1 MDPIMIGIAAVVILV
16 IVAGVFLMKKGKNET
31 TVDTQTQVKRPKT
44 LAEQQRELELQRQS
58 HMPSPATPDLS
69 QTTLQTVQTPN
80 IAESAQHELQAAE
93 QLIQTQDYDGAITTL
108 RRALKN
114 HPSHSELNFTL
125 LNSYA
130 LAKDY
135 QHFNTFYLEVLALN
149 DADLTTQANNLKML
163 VDEEQRISARSTVMT
178 DTAEAVESDGLDFDL
193 PGFKQDSD
201 KPAINSTLQVAM
213 PSVTEAA
220 QPANPVDGISN
231 NADNELDFDFAL
243 DVPETKIAPVTP
255 VPPATKPTTET
266 TAAQPQSNE
275 LTFADF
281 DFDLPSNEPAT
292 AETVPAPALE
302 SPTEIFA
309 PIDEPVTTA
318 SASNVNNNNNAI
330 SDSDFDFDFSLPE
343 TQSTP
348 TATATAPMLTS
359 PTAAPS
365 ADNNIADD
373 FDFDFALDVPE
384 TKIAPVT
391 PVPPA
396 TKPTTETTAAQPQSN
411 ELTFADFDFDLP
423 SNEPATAETVPAPAL
438 ESPTEIFAPI
448 DEPVTT
454 ASASNVNNNNNAISD
469 SDFDFDFSLP
479 ETQSTPTA
487 TATAPMLT
495 SPTAAPSAD
504 NNIADDF
511 DFDFELNAEPAV
523 TVTPTNDATTETDL
537 SFGASDIKASS
548 NLTSDAATSV
558 PFASDE
564 ATDIASFAL
573 DDELLRQAEAASLA
587 KPATP
592 SVAEP
597 VVDLAEVSAP
607 EVKAPKPSDSL
618 LISDDMFDLSFD
630 DSTTQ
635 AATPANTQTT
645 TTPIASPETTSI
657 ADNAISTTAPV
668 VEDLSAILDVI
679 KDIDTDTLN
688 VDLAEQYVNLGEYDS
703 AKRLLDEIKDSNN
716 TALVERATA
725 LRQRIA

>member
-16 IVAGVFLMKKGKNET
+16 IVAGVFLMKKGKSQT

-58 HMPSPATPDLS
+58 QQPSPYAA
-69 QTTLQTVQTPN
+69 PN
-80 IAESAQHELQAAE
+80 LPQSTLQAA
-93 QLIQTQDYDGAITTL
+93 QT
-108 RRALKN
+108 
-114 HPSHSELNFTL
+114 LN
-125 LNSYA
+125 LNA
-130 LAKDY
+130 
-135 QHFNTFYLEVLALN
+135 
-149 DADLTTQANNLKML
+149 QANNLKTL
-163 VDEEQRISARSTVMT
+163 VDEEQSINARSTAMT
-178 DTAEAVESDGLDFDL
+178 HTAEAVEPDGLDFDL

-201 KPAINSTLQVAM
+201 KPAINSTLHVVRPTVTQV
-213 PSVTEAA
+213 A
-220 QPANPVDGISN
+220 QPANPVDGISSK
-231 NADNELDFDFAL
+231 ADNELDFDFAL
-243 DVPETKIAPVTP
+243 DVPETKIAPLPT
-255 VPPATKPTTET
+255 ATEPTTET
-266 TAAQPQSNE
+266 TAAQSQSNE
-275 LTFADF
+275 FTFDDF
-281 DFDLPSNEPAT
+281 DFDPPSKEPAT
-292 AETVPAPALE
+292 AATVAAPALE

-348 TATATAPMLTS
+348 A
-359 PTAAPS
+359 
-365 ADNNIADD
+365 
-373 FDFDFALDVPE
+373 
-384 TKIAPVT
+384 
-391 PVPPA
+391 
-396 TKPTTETTAAQPQSN
+396 
-411 ELTFADFDFDLP
+411 
-423 SNEPATAETVPAPAL
+423 
-438 ESPTEIFAPI
+438 
-448 DEPVTT
+448 
-454 ASASNVNNNNNAISD
+454 
-469 SDFDFDFSLP
+469 
-479 ETQSTPTA
+479 A

-523 TVTPTNDATTETDL
+523 TVTPTNDATTEAAL
-537 SFGASDIKASS
+537 SFDTSDIKSSS
-548 NLTSDAATSV
+548 NLTSDAVTSV
-558 PFASDE
+558 PVASDE

-597 VVDLAEVSAP
+597 VVDLAEVN
-607 EVKAPKPSDSL
+607 APKPSDSL

-645 TTPIASPETTSI
+645 TTPTASPETTSI
-657 ADNAISTTAPV
+657 ADKASLKTAPV

>member
-16 IVAGVFLMKKGKNET
+16 IIASVFLMKKGKSQT

-58 HMPSPATPDLS
+58 QQPSPYAAPNLPQS
-69 QTTLQTVQTPN
+69 TLQTAQTLN
-80 IAESAQHELQAAE
+80 TAESAQHELQAAE
-93 QLIQTQDYDGAITTL
+93 QLIQTQDYEGAITTL

-114 HPSHSELNFTL
+114 HPSHSGLNFTL

-130 LAKDY
+130 LVRDY
-135 QHFNTFYLEVLALN
+135 QHFNSFYLEVLAVN
-149 DADLTTQANNLKML
+149 DADLTTQANNLKTL
-163 VDEEQRISARSTVMT
+163 VDEEQSINARSTAMT
-178 DTAEAVESDGLDFDL
+178 HTAEAVEPDGLDFDL

-201 KPAINSTLQVAM
+201 KPAINSTLHVVRPTVTQV
-213 PSVTEAA
+213 A
-220 QPANPVDGISN
+220 QPANPVDGISSK
-231 NADNELDFDFAL
+231 ADNELDFDFAL
-243 DVPETKIAPVTP
+243 DVPETKIAPLPT
-255 VPPATKPTTET
+255 ATEPTTET
-266 TAAQPQSNE
+266 TAAQSQSNE
-275 LTFADF
+275 FTFDDF
-281 DFDLPSNEPAT
+281 DFDPPSKEPAT
-292 AETVPAPALE
+292 AATVAAPALE

-330 SDSDFDFDFSLPE
+330 SDSGFDFDFSLPE

-348 TATATAPMLTS
+348 AATATAPMLT
-359 PTAAPS
+359 T
-365 ADNNIADD
+365 
-373 FDFDFALDVPE
+373 
-384 TKIAPVT
+384 
-391 PVPPA
+391 
-396 TKPTTETTAAQPQSN
+396 
-411 ELTFADFDFDLP
+411 
-423 SNEPATAETVPAPAL
+423 
-438 ESPTEIFAPI
+438 
-448 DEPVTT
+448 
-454 ASASNVNNNNNAISD
+454 
-469 SDFDFDFSLP
+469 
-479 ETQSTPTA
+479 
-487 TATAPMLT
+487 
-495 SPTAAPSAD
+495 PTAAPSAD

-523 TVTPTNDATTETDL
+523 TVTPTNDATTEAAL
-537 SFGASDIKASS
+537 SFDTSDIKSSS
-548 NLTSDAATSV
+548 NLTSDAVTSV
-558 PFASDE
+558 PVASDE

-597 VVDLAEVSAP
+597 VVDLAEVN
-607 EVKAPKPSDSL
+607 APKPSDSL

-657 ADNAISTTAPV
+657 ADKASLTTAPV
-668 VEDLSAILDVI
+668 VEDLSEILDVI

-716 TALVERATA
+716 TALVERAAA

>member
-16 IVAGVFLMKKGKNET
+16 IVAGVFLMKKGKSQT

-58 HMPSPATPDLS
+58 QQPSPYAAPNLPQS
-69 QTTLQTVQTPN
+69 TLQAAKTLKT
-80 IAESAQHELQAAE
+80 AENVHHELQAAE
-93 QLIQTQDYDGAITTL
+93 QLIQNQDYDGAITTL

-125 LNSYA
+125 LNTYA

-135 QHFNTFYLEVLALN
+135 QHFNSFYLEVLALN
-149 DADLTTQANNLKML
+149 DIDLTTQANNLKTL
-163 VDEEQRISARSTVMT
+163 VDEEQSINARSTAMT
-178 DTAEAVESDGLDFDL
+178 HTAEAVEPDGLDFDL

-201 KPAINSTLQVAM
+201 KPAVNSTLHVVRPTVTQV
-213 PSVTEAA
+213 A
-220 QPANPVDGISN
+220 QPANPVDGISSK
-231 NADNELDFDFAL
+231 ADNELDFDFAL
-243 DVPETKIAPVTP
+243 DVPETKIAPLP
-255 VPPATKPTTET
+255 TET
-266 TAAQPQSNE
+266 TAAPSQSNE
-275 LTFADF
+275 FTFDDF
-281 DFDLPSNEPAT
+281 DFDLPSKQPAT
-292 AETVPAPALE
+292 AETVPAPVLE

-330 SDSDFDFDFSLPE
+330 SDSGFDFDFSLPE

-348 TATATAPMLTS
+348 AATATAPMLT
-359 PTAAPS
+359 T
-365 ADNNIADD
+365 
-373 FDFDFALDVPE
+373 
-384 TKIAPVT
+384 
-391 PVPPA
+391 
-396 TKPTTETTAAQPQSN
+396 
-411 ELTFADFDFDLP
+411 
-423 SNEPATAETVPAPAL
+423 
-438 ESPTEIFAPI
+438 
-448 DEPVTT
+448 
-454 ASASNVNNNNNAISD
+454 
-469 SDFDFDFSLP
+469 
-479 ETQSTPTA
+479 
-487 TATAPMLT
+487 
-495 SPTAAPSAD
+495 PTAAPSAD

-523 TVTPTNDATTETDL
+523 TVTPTNDATTEAAL
-537 SFGASDIKASS
+537 SFDTSDIKSSS
-548 NLTSDAATSV
+548 NLTSDAVTSV
-558 PFASDE
+558 PVASDE

-597 VVDLAEVSAP
+597 VVDLAEVN
-607 EVKAPKPSDSL
+607 APKPSDSL

-645 TTPIASPETTSI
+645 TTPTASPETTSI
-657 ADNAISTTAPV
+657 ADKASLTTAPV
-668 VEDLSAILDVI
+668 VEDLSEILDVI

>member
-1 MDPIMIGIAAVVILV
+1 MIGIAAVVILV
-16 IVAGVFLMKKGKNET
+16 IVAGVFLMKKGKSQT

-58 HMPSPATPDLS
+58 QQPSPYAAPNLPQS
-69 QTTLQTVQTPN
+69 TLQAAKTLKT
-80 IAESAQHELQAAE
+80 AENVHHELQAAE
-93 QLIQTQDYDGAITTL
+93 QLIQNQDYDGAITTL

-125 LNSYA
+125 LNTYA

-135 QHFNTFYLEVLALN
+135 QHFNSFYLEVLALN
-149 DADLTTQANNLKML
+149 DIDLTTQANNLKTL
-163 VDEEQRISARSTVMT
+163 VDEEQSINARSTAMT
-178 DTAEAVESDGLDFDL
+178 HTAEAVEPDGLDFDL

-201 KPAINSTLQVAM
+201 KPAVNSTLHVVRPTVTQV
-213 PSVTEAA
+213 A
-220 QPANPVDGISN
+220 QPANPVDGISSK
-231 NADNELDFDFAL
+231 ADNELDFDFAL
-243 DVPETKIAPVTP
+243 DVPETKIAPLP
-255 VPPATKPTTET
+255 TET
-266 TAAQPQSNE
+266 TAAPSQSNE
-275 LTFADF
+275 FTFDDF
-281 DFDLPSNEPAT
+281 DFDLPSKQPAT
-292 AETVPAPALE
+292 AETVPAPVLE

-330 SDSDFDFDFSLPE
+330 SDSGFDFDFSLPE

-348 TATATAPMLTS
+348 AATATAPMLT
-359 PTAAPS
+359 T
-365 ADNNIADD
+365 
-373 FDFDFALDVPE
+373 
-384 TKIAPVT
+384 
-391 PVPPA
+391 
-396 TKPTTETTAAQPQSN
+396 
-411 ELTFADFDFDLP
+411 
-423 SNEPATAETVPAPAL
+423 
-438 ESPTEIFAPI
+438 
-448 DEPVTT
+448 
-454 ASASNVNNNNNAISD
+454 
-469 SDFDFDFSLP
+469 
-479 ETQSTPTA
+479 
-487 TATAPMLT
+487 
-495 SPTAAPSAD
+495 PTAAPSAD

-523 TVTPTNDATTETDL
+523 TVTPTNDATTEAAL
-537 SFGASDIKASS
+537 SFDTSDIKSSS
-548 NLTSDAATSV
+548 NLTSDAVTSV
-558 PFASDE
+558 PVASDE

-597 VVDLAEVSAP
+597 VVDLAEVN
-607 EVKAPKPSDSL
+607 APKPSDSL

-645 TTPIASPETTSI
+645 TTPTASPETTSV
-657 ADNAISTTAPV
+657 ADKASLTTAPV
-668 VEDLSAILDVI
+668 VEDLSEILDVI

>member
-16 IVAGVFLMKKGKNET
+16 IVAGVFLMKKGKNQT
-31 TVDTQTQVKRPKT
+31 TVDTQTPVKRPKT

-58 HMPSPATPDLS
+58 QMPSPATHDLP
-69 QTTLQTVQTPN
+69 QTTLQTAQNLNTD
-80 IAESAQHELQAAE
+80 ESAQHELQAAE

-213 PSVTEAA
+213 PSVTQVA
-220 QPANPVDGISN
+220 QSATLANGVSS
-231 NADNELDFDFAL
+231 NADNKLDFDFAL
-243 DVPETKIAPVTP
+243 DAPETKIAPVAP
-255 VPPATKPTTET
+255 VPPATEPTTET
-266 TAAQPQSNE
+266 TAAQSQSNE
-275 LTFADF
+275 LTFDDF
-281 DFDLPSNEPAT
+281 DCDLPSKEPAT

-309 PIDEPVTTA
+309 PIDEPVATTL
-318 SASNVNNNNNAI
+318 ASNVNHEAI
-330 SDSDFDFDFSLPE
+330 SDSDFDFDFSLPD
-343 TQSTP
+343 TPST
-348 TATATAPMLTS
+348 TATTAVEPMTTTS
-359 PTAAPS
+359 AAPS
-365 ADNNIADD
+365 ADNIADE
-373 FDFDFALDVPE
+373 F
-384 TKIAPVT
+384 
-391 PVPPA
+391 
-396 TKPTTETTAAQPQSN
+396 
-411 ELTFADFDFDLP
+411 DFDFDL
-423 SNEPATAETVPAPAL
+423 
-438 ESPTEIFAPI
+438 
-448 DEPVTT
+448 
-454 ASASNVNNNNNAISD
+454 
-469 SDFDFDFSLP
+469 
-479 ETQSTPTA
+479 
-487 TATAPMLT
+487 
-495 SPTAAPSAD
+495 
-504 NNIADDF
+504 
-511 DFDFELNAEPAV
+511 NAEPA
-523 TVTPTNDATTETDL
+523 VTPTNDATTEADL
-537 SFGASDIKASS
+537 SFDASDTKASN
-548 NLTSDAATSV
+548 NLVSDAATSV
-558 PFASDE
+558 PVASDE
-564 ATDIASFAL
+564 ATDIASFDL
-573 DDELLRQAEAASLA
+573 DDELLRQAEAATLA
-587 KPATP
+587 TPATP

-607 EVKAPKPSDSL
+607 SQSDSL
-618 LISDDMFDLSFD
+618 LISDDMFDFALDDDTTKAQDPTLNVLVTEPIPSDDLIDLSFD
-630 DSTTQ
+630 DAATQ
-635 AATPANTQTT
+635 ATNQTT
-645 TTPIASPETTSI
+645 TTPTASLETTSV
-657 ADNAISTTAPV
+657 ADEGSPTTAPV

-716 TALVERATA
+716 PALVERATA

>member
-58 HMPSPATPDLS
+58 QMPSPAAPNLP
-69 QTTLQTVQTPN
+69 QTTLQTAQTLN
-80 IAESAQHELQAAE
+80 TAESAQHELQAAE

-114 HPSHSELNFTL
+114 HPSHSGLNFTL

-135 QHFNTFYLEVLALN
+135 QHFNSFYSEVLALN

-163 VDEEQRISARSTVMT
+163 VDEEQSINARSTVMT
-178 DTAEAVESDGLDFDL
+178 HTPEAVESDVLDFDL
-193 PGFKQDSD
+193 PGFNKQESD
-201 KPAINSTLQVAM
+201 KPAINSTSQVAM
-213 PSVTEAA
+213 PSVTEMA
-220 QPANPVDGISN
+220 QPATLANGASN

-255 VPPATKPTTET
+255 VPPETKPTTET
-266 TAAQPQSNE
+266 TAAQPQSDE
-275 LTFADF
+275 LTFDDF

-292 AETVPAPALE
+292 AKTVAAPALE
-302 SPTEIFA
+302 SPTEIVT
-309 PIDEPVTTA
+309 PVKEESVTTTL
-318 SASNVNNNNNAI
+318 ASNVNNEAI

-348 TATATAPMLTS
+348 TATAVEPMIMTQ
-359 PTAAPS
+359 TAAPS
-365 ADNNIADD
+365 ADNIADD
-373 FDFDFALDVPE
+373 FDFDFD
-384 TKIAPVT
+384 
-391 PVPPA
+391 
-396 TKPTTETTAAQPQSN
+396 
-411 ELTFADFDFDLP
+411 
-423 SNEPATAETVPAPAL
+423 
-438 ESPTEIFAPI
+438 
-448 DEPVTT
+448 
-454 ASASNVNNNNNAISD
+454 
-469 SDFDFDFSLP
+469 
-479 ETQSTPTA
+479 
-487 TATAPMLT
+487 
-495 SPTAAPSAD
+495 
-504 NNIADDF
+504 
-511 DFDFELNAEPAV
+511 LNAEPA
-523 TVTPTNDATTETDL
+523 VTPTNDATTETAL
-537 SFGASDIKASS
+537 SFGASDTKASS

-573 DDELLRQAEAASLA
+573 DDELILQAEAATLA
-587 KPATP
+587 MPATP

-597 VVDLAEVSAP
+597 VVDLAEVSTP
-607 EVKAPKPSDSL
+607 SQSDSL
-618 LISDDMFDLSFD
+618 LISDDMFDFALDDDTTKAQDPTLNVLVTEPTPSDDLIDLSFD
-630 DSTTQ
+630 NAATQATNQTVTPPASMTESTT
-635 AATPANTQTT
+635 
-645 TTPIASPETTSI
+645 SVDDTS
-657 ADNAISTTAPV
+657 AITAPV
-668 VEDLSAILDVI
+668 IEDLSAILDVI

>member
-16 IVAGVFLMKKGKNET
+16 VIAGVFLMKKGKNQT

-58 HMPSPATPDLS
+58 QQPSPYAA
-69 QTTLQTVQTPN
+69 PN
-80 IAESAQHELQAAE
+80 LPQSTLQAA
-93 QLIQTQDYDGAITTL
+93 QT
-108 RRALKN
+108 
-114 HPSHSELNFTL
+114 LN
-125 LNSYA
+125 LNA
-130 LAKDY
+130 
-135 QHFNTFYLEVLALN
+135 
-149 DADLTTQANNLKML
+149 QANNLKTL
-163 VDEEQRISARSTVMT
+163 VDEEQSINARSTAMT
-178 DTAEAVESDGLDFDL
+178 HTAEAVEPDGLDFDL

-201 KPAINSTLQVAM
+201 KPAINSTLHVVRPTVTQV
-213 PSVTEAA
+213 A
-220 QPANPVDGISN
+220 QPANPVDGISSK
-231 NADNELDFDFAL
+231 ADNELDFDFAL
-243 DVPETKIAPVTP
+243 DVPETKIAPLPT
-255 VPPATKPTTET
+255 ATEPTTET
-266 TAAQPQSNE
+266 TAAQSQSNE
-275 LTFADF
+275 FTFDDF
-281 DFDLPSNEPAT
+281 DFDPPSKEPAT
-292 AETVPAPALE
+292 AATVAAPALE

-330 SDSDFDFDFSLPE
+330 SDSGFDFDFSLPE

-348 TATATAPMLTS
+348 AATATAPMLTT

-365 ADNNIADD
+365 AEK
-373 FDFDFALDVPE
+373 L
-384 TKIAPVT
+384 
-391 PVPPA
+391 
-396 TKPTTETTAAQPQSN
+396 
-411 ELTFADFDFDLP
+411 
-423 SNEPATAETVPAPAL
+423 
-438 ESPTEIFAPI
+438 
-448 DEPVTT
+448 
-454 ASASNVNNNNNAISD
+454 
-469 SDFDFDFSLP
+469 
-479 ETQSTPTA
+479 
-487 TATAPMLT
+487 
-495 SPTAAPSAD
+495 
-504 NNIADDF
+504 ADDF
-511 DFDFELNAEPAV
+511 DFDFELNAKPAV
-523 TVTPTNDATTETDL
+523 TVTPTNDATTEADL
-537 SFGASDIKASS
+537 SFDASDIKASS
-548 NLTSDAATSV
+548 NLTSDAVTSV
-558 PFASDE
+558 PVASDE

-597 VVDLAEVSAP
+597 VVDLAEVN
-607 EVKAPKPSDSL
+607 APKPSDSL

-657 ADNAISTTAPV
+657 ADKASLTTAPV
-668 VEDLSAILDVI
+668 VEDLSEILDVI

>member
-231 NADNELDFDFAL
+231 NADNKLDFDFAL
-243 DVPETKIAPVTP
+243 DAPETKIAPVAP
-255 VPPATKPTTET
+255 VPPATEPTTET
-266 TAAQPQSNE
+266 TAAQSQSNE
-275 LTFADF
+275 LTFDDF
-281 DFDLPSNEPAT
+281 DFDLPSKEPAT

-309 PIDEPVTTA
+309 PIDEPVATTL
-318 SASNVNNNNNAI
+318 ASNVNHEAI
-330 SDSDFDFDFSLPE
+330 SDSDFDFDFSLPD
-343 TQSTP
+343 TPST
-348 TATATAPMLTS
+348 TATTAVEPMTTTS
-359 PTAAPS
+359 AAPS
-365 ADNNIADD
+365 ADNIADE
-373 FDFDFALDVPE
+373 F
-384 TKIAPVT
+384 
-391 PVPPA
+391 
-396 TKPTTETTAAQPQSN
+396 
-411 ELTFADFDFDLP
+411 DFDFDL
-423 SNEPATAETVPAPAL
+423 
-438 ESPTEIFAPI
+438 
-448 DEPVTT
+448 
-454 ASASNVNNNNNAISD
+454 
-469 SDFDFDFSLP
+469 
-479 ETQSTPTA
+479 
-487 TATAPMLT
+487 
-495 SPTAAPSAD
+495 
-504 NNIADDF
+504 
-511 DFDFELNAEPAV
+511 NAEPA
-523 TVTPTNDATTETDL
+523 VTPTNDATTEADL
-537 SFGASDIKASS
+537 SFDASDTKASN
-548 NLTSDAATSV
+548 NLVSDAATSV
-558 PFASDE
+558 PVASDE
-564 ATDIASFAL
+564 ATDIASFDL
-573 DDELLRQAEAASLA
+573 DDELLRQAEAATLA
-587 KPATP
+587 TPATP

-607 EVKAPKPSDSL
+607 SQSDSL
-618 LISDDMFDLSFD
+618 LISDDMFDFALDDDTTKAQDPTLNVLVTEPIPSDDLIDLSFD
-630 DSTTQ
+630 DADTQ
-635 AATPANTQTT
+635 ATNQTT
-645 TTPIASPETTSI
+645 TTPTASLETTSV
-657 ADNAISTTAPV
+657 ADNASLTTAPV
-668 VEDLSAILDVI
+668 IEDLSAILDVI

>member
-16 IVAGVFLMKKGKNET
+16 IVAGVFLMKKGKNQT

-58 HMPSPATPDLS
+58 QMPSPATPELP
-69 QTTLQTVQTPN
+69 QTTLQTVQTLN
-80 IAESAQHELQAAE
+80 TAESAQHELQAAE
-93 QLIQTQDYDGAITTL
+93 QLIQNQDYDGAITTL

-114 HPSHSELNFTL
+114 HPSHSGLNFTL

-135 QHFNTFYLEVLALN
+135 QHFNTFYLEVLAVN

-163 VDEEQRISARSTVMT
+163 VDEEQSINARSTVMT
-178 DTAEAVESDGLDFDL
+178 HTAEAVESDGLDFDL

-201 KPAINSTLQVAM
+201 KPAINSTSQAAM
-213 PSVTEAA
+213 PSVTEVA
-220 QPANPVDGISN
+220 QPATLANGASH

-243 DVPETKIAPVTP
+243 DVPETKIAPVAP
-255 VPPATKPTTET
+255 VPPVTEPTTET
-266 TAAQPQSNE
+266 TAAQSQSDE
-275 LTFADF
+275 LTFDDF
-281 DFDLPSNEPAT
+281 DFDLPSKEPAT
-292 AETVPAPALE
+292 AETVAAPVLE

-309 PIDEPVTTA
+309 PIDEPVTTTLA
-318 SASNVNNNNNAI
+318 SKVNNEAI

-348 TATATAPMLTS
+348 TATAVEPMLTS

-365 ADNNIADD
+365 ADNNIAD
-373 FDFDFALDVPE
+373 E
-384 TKIAPVT
+384 
-391 PVPPA
+391 
-396 TKPTTETTAAQPQSN
+396 
-411 ELTFADFDFDLP
+411 
-423 SNEPATAETVPAPAL
+423 
-438 ESPTEIFAPI
+438 
-448 DEPVTT
+448 
-454 ASASNVNNNNNAISD
+454 
-469 SDFDFDFSLP
+469 
-479 ETQSTPTA
+479 
-487 TATAPMLT
+487 
-495 SPTAAPSAD
+495 
-504 NNIADDF
+504 F

-523 TVTPTNDATTETDL
+523 TPTNDATTEADL
-537 SFGASDIKASS
+537 SFDASDTKASS

-558 PFASDE
+558 PVASDE
-564 ATDIASFAL
+564 ATDITSFDL
-573 DDELLRQAEAASLA
+573 DDELLRQAEAATLA
-587 KPATP
+587 TATTP

-597 VVDLAEVSAP
+597 VVDLAEV
-607 EVKAPKPSDSL
+607 KAPSQSDSL
-618 LISDDMFDLSFD
+618 LISDDMFDFALDDDTTKVQDATSNVLFTEPTPSDDLIDLSFD
-630 DSTTQ
+630 D
-635 AATPANTQTT
+635 AAIQANTQTT
-645 TTPIASPETTSI
+645 TTPTASLETPSV

-668 VEDLSAILDVI
+668 VEDLSAIFDVI

>member
-373 FDFDFALDVPE
+373 FDFDF
-384 TKIAPVT
+384 
-391 PVPPA
+391 
-396 TKPTTETTAAQPQSN
+396 
-411 ELTFADFDFDLP
+411 
-423 SNEPATAETVPAPAL
+423 
-438 ESPTEIFAPI
+438 
-448 DEPVTT
+448 
-454 ASASNVNNNNNAISD
+454 
-469 SDFDFDFSLP
+469 
-479 ETQSTPTA
+479 
-487 TATAPMLT
+487 
-495 SPTAAPSAD
+495 
-504 NNIADDF
+504 
-511 DFDFELNAEPAV
+511 ELNAEPAV

>member
-16 IVAGVFLMKKGKNET
+16 IVAGFFLMKKGKNET

-58 HMPSPATPDLS
+58 QMPSQATPDLP
-69 QTTLQTVQTPN
+69 QTTLQTAQTLN
-80 IAESAQHELQAAE
+80 TTENAQHELQAAE
-93 QLIQTQDYDGAITTL
+93 QLIQTQDYEGAITTL

-114 HPSHSELNFTL
+114 HPSHSGLNFTL

-135 QHFNTFYLEVLALN
+135 QHFNSFYLEVLAVN
-149 DADLTTQANNLKML
+149 NADLTTQANNLKML
-163 VDEEQRISARSTVMT
+163 VDEEQRITARSAAMT
-178 DTAEAVESDGLDFDL
+178 HTAEAVESDGLDFDL

-201 KPAINSTLQVAM
+201 KPAINSTSQVAM

-220 QPANPVDGISN
+220 QPATLANGASN

-255 VPPATKPTTET
+255 VPPETKPTTET
-266 TAAQPQSNE
+266 TAAQPQSDE
-275 LTFADF
+275 FTFDDF

-292 AETVPAPALE
+292 AKTVAAPALE
-302 SPTEIFA
+302 SPTEIVT
-309 PIDEPVTTA
+309 PVKEESVTTTL
-318 SASNVNNNNNAI
+318 ASNVNNEAI

-348 TATATAPMLTS
+348 TATAVEPMIMTQ
-359 PTAAPS
+359 TAAPS
-365 ADNNIADD
+365 ADNIADD
-373 FDFDFALDVPE
+373 FDFDFD
-384 TKIAPVT
+384 
-391 PVPPA
+391 
-396 TKPTTETTAAQPQSN
+396 
-411 ELTFADFDFDLP
+411 
-423 SNEPATAETVPAPAL
+423 
-438 ESPTEIFAPI
+438 
-448 DEPVTT
+448 
-454 ASASNVNNNNNAISD
+454 
-469 SDFDFDFSLP
+469 
-479 ETQSTPTA
+479 
-487 TATAPMLT
+487 
-495 SPTAAPSAD
+495 
-504 NNIADDF
+504 
-511 DFDFELNAEPAV
+511 LNAEPA
-523 TVTPTNDATTETDL
+523 VTPTNDATTETAL
-537 SFGASDIKASS
+537 SFGASDTKASS

-573 DDELLRQAEAASLA
+573 DDELILQAEAATLA
-587 KPATP
+587 TVATP
-592 SVAEP
+592 SVTEP

-607 EVKAPKPSDSL
+607 IEVKAPSQSDSL
-618 LISDDMFDLSFD
+618 LISDDMFDFALDDDTTKAQDATSNVLVTEPTPSDDLIDLSFD
-630 DSTTQ
+630 DTATQ
-635 AATPANTQTT
+635 ATNQTT
-645 TTPIASPETTSI
+645 TTRTASLETTSI
-657 ADNAISTTAPV
+657 ADNVSLTTAPV

>member
-16 IVAGVFLMKKGKNET
+16 IVAGVFLMKKGKSQT

-58 HMPSPATPDLS
+58 QQPSPYAA
-69 QTTLQTVQTPN
+69 PN
-80 IAESAQHELQAAE
+80 LPQSTLQAA
-93 QLIQTQDYDGAITTL
+93 QT
-108 RRALKN
+108 
-114 HPSHSELNFTL
+114 LN
-125 LNSYA
+125 LNA
-130 LAKDY
+130 
-135 QHFNTFYLEVLALN
+135 
-149 DADLTTQANNLKML
+149 QANNLKTL
-163 VDEEQRISARSTVMT
+163 VDEEQSINARSTAMT
-178 DTAEAVESDGLDFDL
+178 NTAEAVEPDGLDFDL
-193 PGFKQDSD
+193 PGFNNQDNNQDSD
-201 KPAINSTLQVAM
+201 KPAINRTLQAAM
-213 PSVTEAA
+213 PSVTKVA
-220 QPANPVDGISN
+220 QPATPVDGVSS

-243 DVPETKIAPVTP
+243 DVPETKIAPLPT
-255 VPPATKPTTET
+255 ATEPTTET
-266 TAAQPQSNE
+266 TAAQSQSNE
-275 LTFADF
+275 FTFDDF
-281 DFDLPSNEPAT
+281 DFDPPSKEPAT
-292 AETVPAPALE
+292 AATVAAPALE

-318 SASNVNNNNNAI
+318 SASNVNKNNNAI
-330 SDSDFDFDFSLPE
+330 SDSGFDFDFSLPE

-348 TATATAPMLTS
+348 AATATAPMLT
-359 PTAAPS
+359 T
-365 ADNNIADD
+365 
-373 FDFDFALDVPE
+373 
-384 TKIAPVT
+384 
-391 PVPPA
+391 
-396 TKPTTETTAAQPQSN
+396 
-411 ELTFADFDFDLP
+411 
-423 SNEPATAETVPAPAL
+423 
-438 ESPTEIFAPI
+438 
-448 DEPVTT
+448 
-454 ASASNVNNNNNAISD
+454 
-469 SDFDFDFSLP
+469 
-479 ETQSTPTA
+479 
-487 TATAPMLT
+487 
-495 SPTAAPSAD
+495 PTAAPSAD

-523 TVTPTNDATTETDL
+523 TVTPTNDATTEAAL
-537 SFGASDIKASS
+537 SFDTSDIKSSS
-548 NLTSDAATSV
+548 NLTSDAVTSV
-558 PFASDE
+558 PVASDE

-597 VVDLAEVSAP
+597 VVDLAEVN
-607 EVKAPKPSDSL
+607 APKPSDSL

-657 ADNAISTTAPV
+657 ADKASLTTAPV
-668 VEDLSAILDVI
+668 VEDLSEILDVI

>member
-16 IVAGVFLMKKGKNET
+16 VIAGVFLMKKGKSQT

-58 HMPSPATPDLS
+58 QQPSPYAA
-69 QTTLQTVQTPN
+69 PN
-80 IAESAQHELQAAE
+80 LPQSTLQAA
-93 QLIQTQDYDGAITTL
+93 QT
-108 RRALKN
+108 
-114 HPSHSELNFTL
+114 LN
-125 LNSYA
+125 LNA
-130 LAKDY
+130 
-135 QHFNTFYLEVLALN
+135 
-149 DADLTTQANNLKML
+149 QANNLKTL
-163 VDEEQRISARSTVMT
+163 VDEEQSINARSTAMT
-178 DTAEAVESDGLDFDL
+178 HTAEAVEPDGLDFDL

-201 KPAINSTLQVAM
+201 KPAINSTLHVVRPTVTQV
-213 PSVTEAA
+213 A
-220 QPANPVDGISN
+220 QPANPVDGISSK
-231 NADNELDFDFAL
+231 ADNELDFDFAL
-243 DVPETKIAPVTP
+243 DVPETKIAPLPT
-255 VPPATKPTTET
+255 ATEPTTET
-266 TAAQPQSNE
+266 TAAQSQSNE
-275 LTFADF
+275 LTFDDF
-281 DFDLPSNEPAT
+281 DFDLPSKEPAT
-292 AETVPAPALE
+292 AATVAAPALE

-348 TATATAPMLTS
+348 AATATAPMLT
-359 PTAAPS
+359 T
-365 ADNNIADD
+365 
-373 FDFDFALDVPE
+373 
-384 TKIAPVT
+384 
-391 PVPPA
+391 
-396 TKPTTETTAAQPQSN
+396 
-411 ELTFADFDFDLP
+411 
-423 SNEPATAETVPAPAL
+423 
-438 ESPTEIFAPI
+438 
-448 DEPVTT
+448 
-454 ASASNVNNNNNAISD
+454 
-469 SDFDFDFSLP
+469 
-479 ETQSTPTA
+479 
-487 TATAPMLT
+487 
-495 SPTAAPSAD
+495 PTAAPSAD

-523 TVTPTNDATTETDL
+523 TVTPTNDATTEAAL
-537 SFGASDIKASS
+537 SFDASDTKASS
-548 NLTSDAATSV
+548 NLTSDAVTSV
-558 PFASDE
+558 PVASDE

-597 VVDLAEVSAP
+597 VVDLAEVN
-607 EVKAPKPSDSL
+607 APKPSDSL

-657 ADNAISTTAPV
+657 ADKASLTTAPV
-668 VEDLSAILDVI
+668 VEDLSEILDVI

>member
-16 IVAGVFLMKKGKNET
+16 VIAGVFLMKKGKNQT

-58 HMPSPATPDLS
+58 QQPSPYAA
-69 QTTLQTVQTPN
+69 PN
-80 IAESAQHELQAAE
+80 LPQSTLQAA
-93 QLIQTQDYDGAITTL
+93 QT
-108 RRALKN
+108 
-114 HPSHSELNFTL
+114 LN
-125 LNSYA
+125 LNA
-130 LAKDY
+130 
-135 QHFNTFYLEVLALN
+135 
-149 DADLTTQANNLKML
+149 QANNLKTL
-163 VDEEQRISARSTVMT
+163 VDEEQSINARSTAMT
-178 DTAEAVESDGLDFDL
+178 HTAEAVEPDGLDFDL

-201 KPAINSTLQVAM
+201 KPAINSTLHVVRPTVTQV
-213 PSVTEAA
+213 A
-220 QPANPVDGISN
+220 QPANPVDGISSK
-231 NADNELDFDFAL
+231 ADNELDFDFAL
-243 DVPETKIAPVTP
+243 DVPETKIAPLPT
-255 VPPATKPTTET
+255 ATEPTTET
-266 TAAQPQSNE
+266 TAAQSQSNE
-275 LTFADF
+275 FTFDDF
-281 DFDLPSNEPAT
+281 DFDPPSKEPAT
-292 AETVPAPALE
+292 AATVAAPALE

-330 SDSDFDFDFSLPE
+330 SDSGFDFDFSLPE

-348 TATATAPMLTS
+348 AATATAPMLT
-359 PTAAPS
+359 T
-365 ADNNIADD
+365 
-373 FDFDFALDVPE
+373 
-384 TKIAPVT
+384 
-391 PVPPA
+391 
-396 TKPTTETTAAQPQSN
+396 
-411 ELTFADFDFDLP
+411 
-423 SNEPATAETVPAPAL
+423 
-438 ESPTEIFAPI
+438 
-448 DEPVTT
+448 
-454 ASASNVNNNNNAISD
+454 
-469 SDFDFDFSLP
+469 
-479 ETQSTPTA
+479 
-487 TATAPMLT
+487 
-495 SPTAAPSAD
+495 PTAAPSAD

-523 TVTPTNDATTETDL
+523 TVTPTNDATTEAAL
-537 SFGASDIKASS
+537 SFDTSDIKSSS
-548 NLTSDAATSV
+548 NLTSDAVTSV
-558 PFASDE
+558 PVASDE

-597 VVDLAEVSAP
+597 VVDLAEVN
-607 EVKAPKPSDSL
+607 APKPSDSL

-657 ADNAISTTAPV
+657 ADNVSLTTAPV

-716 TALVERATA
+716 TALVERAAA

>member
-16 IVAGVFLMKKGKNET
+16 IVAGVFLMKKGKSQT

-58 HMPSPATPDLS
+58 QMPSPAAPDLW
-69 QTTLQTVQTPN
+69 QTTLQTAQTLN
-80 IAESAQHELQAAE
+80 TAESAQHELQAAE
-93 QLIQTQDYDGAITTL
+93 QLIQTQDYEGAITTL

-114 HPSHSELNFTL
+114 HPSHSGLNFTL

-130 LAKDY
+130 LVRDY
-135 QHFNTFYLEVLALN
+135 QHFNSFYLEVLAVN

-163 VDEEQRISARSTVMT
+163 VDEEQSITARSAAMT

-193 PGFKQDSD
+193 LDFKQDSD
-201 KPAINSTLQVAM
+201 KPAINSTLHVVR
-213 PSVTEAA
+213 PSVTQVA
-220 QPANPVDGISN
+220 QPANPVDGISSK
-231 NADNELDFDFAL
+231 ADNELDFDFAL

-255 VPPATKPTTET
+255 VPPETEPTTET
-266 TAAQPQSNE
+266 TAAQSQSNE
-275 LTFADF
+275 LTFDDF
-281 DFDLPSNEPAT
+281 DFDLPSKQPAT
-292 AETVPAPALE
+292 AATVAAPALE

-348 TATATAPMLTS
+348 A
-359 PTAAPS
+359 
-365 ADNNIADD
+365 
-373 FDFDFALDVPE
+373 
-384 TKIAPVT
+384 
-391 PVPPA
+391 
-396 TKPTTETTAAQPQSN
+396 
-411 ELTFADFDFDLP
+411 
-423 SNEPATAETVPAPAL
+423 
-438 ESPTEIFAPI
+438 
-448 DEPVTT
+448 
-454 ASASNVNNNNNAISD
+454 
-469 SDFDFDFSLP
+469 
-479 ETQSTPTA
+479 A

-511 DFDFELNAEPAV
+511 DFDFELNAKPAV
-523 TVTPTNDATTETDL
+523 TVTPTNDATTEADL
-537 SFGASDIKASS
+537 SFDASDIKASS
-548 NLTSDAATSV
+548 NLTSDAVTSV
-558 PFASDE
+558 PVASDE

-597 VVDLAEVSAP
+597 VVDLAEVN
-607 EVKAPKPSDSL
+607 APKPSDSL

-645 TTPIASPETTSI
+645 TTPTASPETTSI
-657 ADNAISTTAPV
+657 ADKASLKTAPV